1 MPLLLKYGPVKP
13 GKHLSARGFLVTI
26 TISYLIFRKTSIKNP
41 YAHVLAGLDRPFFV
55 IN

>member
-1 MPLLLKYGPVKP
+1 MPLLLNFWPVKP

-26 TISYLIFRKTSIKNP
+26 TISYLIFRKTSIKKP
-41 YAHVLAGLDRPFFV
+41 YGLVLAGLDRPFFV